1 MAAELAGVL
10 KGLRREKWELLR
22 EMSLLERQLHAAKQS
37 GGGGLNPEQVS
48 ELKKAGAATRV
59 DWANVPPPAKGA
71 MLIELSQL
79 HSTLRAERGAAEAAL
94 SELEAKHADL
104 GAQVKTAGE
113 ELASLKQTEA
123 TRVAEAAARKEEMGA
138 AIKELEEKISGVKA
152 AAKKGASA
160 LSETRAQVWSPQ
172 RPHQDLTLPSSPR
185 GLPPLYRTPRSSP
198 RSRRCSPT
206 PRATLARSRATW
218 AARRP
223 AARCAW
229 RRCARC
235 VPA

>member
-37 GGGGLNPEQVS
+37 GGGGLSPEQVS
-48 ELKKAGAATRV
+48 ELKKAGAATHV

-138 AIKELEEKISGVKA
+138 AVKELEEKISGVKA
-152 AAKKGASA
+152 AAKQGASA
-160 LSETRAQVWSPQ
+160 LSETRAQVWLLSHHT
-172 RPHQDLTLPSSPR
+172 RTYAFLT
-185 GLPPLYRTPRSSP
+185 PLFAS
-198 RSRRCSPT
+198 
-206 PRATLARSRATW
+206 AL
-218 AARRP
+218 
-223 AARCAW
+223 
-229 RRCARC
+229 
-235 VPA
+235 